1 MNLCQLKT
9 LSLAPLIVV
18 SMQSASMPDSL
29 LIEERTTIPIGY
41 SDTIESGEQKAAR
54 DIAKGQPAYALIG
67 LPSGAFVEKL
77 VGFGIE
83 PIFFG
88 CLVQVEGQLFW
99 QGYNRYILR
108 SFQLD

>member
-1 MNLCQLKT
+1 MTLCQLKT
-9 LSLAPLIVV
+9 LLLAPLIVF
-18 SMQSASMPDSL
+18 SMQSASMPESL

-67 LPSGAFVEKL
+67 LPSGVFVEKL
-77 VGFGIE
+77 VNHGVN

-88 CLVQVEGQLFW
+88 CLVQAEGQKFW
-99 QGYNRYILR
+99 EGYNSYMERAL
-108 SFQLD
+108 SF

>member
-1 MNLCQLKT
+1 
-9 LSLAPLIVV
+9 
-18 SMQSASMPDSL
+18 MPESS
-29 LIEERTTIPIGY
+29 LIEERPTIPIGY
-41 SDTIESGEQKAAR
+41 SDTIESGEQKASR
-54 DIAKGQPAYALIG
+54 DFASGQPAYALMG